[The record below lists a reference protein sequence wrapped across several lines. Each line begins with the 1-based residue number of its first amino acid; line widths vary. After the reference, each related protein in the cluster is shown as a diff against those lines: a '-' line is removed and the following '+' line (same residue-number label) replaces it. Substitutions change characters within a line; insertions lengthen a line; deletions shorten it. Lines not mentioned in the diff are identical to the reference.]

1 MSEAIIH
8 AQVTEWSRSVRTERS
23 IDERRLA
30 VSAHLPRDTDPR
42 NTGLVWS
49 DGRKVEDIAIHMSII
64 NLQPQTV
71 AGPERTLPPSG
82 IGLVHL
88 IEPDPEDSSPGS
100 LAELEPYL
108 NGWLG
113 VGPTTFAE
121 LWAAANRPL
130 ENTTLE
136 LWIGPVETG
145 PTSVWTWDPENALFI
160 MSASFNF
167 VTAKRRPPSTPKR
180 SRWW

>member
-8 AQVTEWSRSVRTERS
+8 AQVTEWIRSVWTERS

-42 NTGLVWS
+42 NTGLVS
-49 DGRKVEDIAIHMSII
+49 SNGRKVEDIAIRMSII
-64 NLQPQTV
+64 NLQPQ
-71 AGPERTLPPSG
+71 AGSERMPPSG

-100 LAELEPYL
+100 LAELEPYI
-108 NGWLG
+108 NGWLC
-113 VGPTTFAE
+113 VGPSYFAE
-121 LWAAANRPL
+121 LWAGANRPL

-145 PTSVWTWDPENALFI
+145 PTSVWTWDPERALYV

-180 SRWW
+180 IRWW